1 MIKKKIRIDGEEIT
15 IHCSESGVVDA
26 ETELA
31 IIKWVLLQIVRILD
45 DYSVYLRSCDERLNK
60 LLKLGKE

>member
-1 MIKKKIRIDGEEIT
+1 MIKKKIRINGEEIT
-15 IHCSESGVVDA
+15 IHCSENGVIDA

-31 IIKWVLLQIVRILD
+31 IIKWTLLQIVRILG

-60 LLKLGKE
+60 LLNLIR

>member
-31 IIKWVLLQIVRILD
+31 IKWVLLQIVRILD
-45 DYSVYLRSCDERLNK
+45 DYPVYLRSCDERLNK